1 MPAKGVASVSSL
13 SANTSNLG
21 TCGSGV
27 VTTTEVSPELSLPPS
42 SLNLRIYSPSTAGT
56 NVSDTFPGRAGIIS
70 TELVNVPVP
79 SVRLLWRQLRFHH
92 A

>member
-1 MPAKGVASVSSL
+1 M
-13 SANTSNLG
+13 G
-21 TCGSGV
+21 TGSGV

-56 NVSDTFPGRAGIIS
+56 NVSDTFPGKAGIIS

-79 SVRLLWRQLRFHH
+79 SVRLLCRTTTFPPCVTSISVALSKRSRTN
-92 A
+92 